1 MQRMDQR
8 RMRRQGQTLVDAGL
22 LNLDVL
28 QSRRKKLRFGRSSVH
43 AWGVFADE
51 PIAAG
56 DLVIEYR
63 GEIIG
68 NAVADKREKQY
79 EDMQIGSDYMF
90 RVDEDT
96 VVDAT
101 FKGSLA
107 RFINHSCDPSCTTRI
122 ITVEGSKK
130 IVIYAERDV
139 AMGEE
144 LSYDYKFPPEPDEA
158 ARVPCHCGSEK
169 CRGFIN

>member
-1 MQRMDQR
+1 
-8 RMRRQGQTLVDAGL
+8 
-22 LNLDVL
+22 
-28 QSRRKKLRFGRSSVH
+28 
-43 AWGVFADE
+43 
-51 PIAAG
+51 
-56 DLVIEYR
+56 R

-68 NAVADKREKQY
+68 NAVADKREKMY

-122 ITVEGSKK
+122 IAVEGSKK

-139 AMGEE
+139 QMGEE
-144 LSYDYKFPPEPDEA
+144 LSYDYKFPLEPDEA
-158 ARVPCHCGSEK
+158 ARVPCHCGTEK

>member
-1 MQRMDQR
+1 Q
-8 RMRRQGQTLVDAGL
+8 
-22 LNLDVL
+22 
-28 QSRRKKLRFGRSSVH
+28 
-43 AWGVFADE
+43 
-51 PIAAG
+51 
-56 DLVIEYR
+56 
-63 GEIIG
+63 
-68 NAVADKREKQY
+68 
-79 EDMQIGSDYMF
+79 
-90 RVDEDT
+90 DT